1 VHPARLA
8 GFRGTRYDSPPIIYA
23 GFRRVASP
31 TLIPQLVTMRPI
43 HALCVTAMVC
53 LSLPAC
59 SSAVRKPQLEH
70 PGRVELQRANA
81 EVFDPYPENDL
92 APAIDGG
99 RPREVGPPR
108 NQVERSQQF
117 LRSHGLR
124 PRQEVPFAAP
134 LPATTAPV
142 TVGPPVPVGPPVIAT
157 PRY

>member
-1 VHPARLA
+1 LRQAVRFAADFQA
-8 GFRGTRYDSPPIIYA
+8 GFP
-23 GFRRVASP
+23 RVASP
-31 TLIPQLVTMRPI
+31 AFISQLLAMRRI
-43 HALCVTAMVC
+43 HALYVTAMVC

-59 SSAVRKPQLEH
+59 SSAVRKPQLAH
-70 PGRVELQRANA
+70 PGPAAYQRANA

-142 TVGPPVPVGPPVIAT
+142 TVGPPVPVGPPVIST